1 MQNNTDNQSKSEL
14 PDYYF
19 HSESGKSLILHS
31 FKAGRVF
38 FFDPSSHG
46 FVDYSSKD
54 FGEMI
59 CNNILQRARYVL
71 SYSFSPE
78 SANAKPIQF
87 LSASNDLPALKDKLN
102 QMRAVVVKPD
112 TYPNDLPMRLNDV
125 FLKDQLE
132 QKYLFKS
139 DNLSEFI
146 NNVKEK
152 KNVSIN
158 ETKKEFKP
166 SAVDITHAL
175 NQHQTSETNTKQKS
189 HGR

>member
-1 MQNNTDNQSKSEL
+1 
-14 PDYYF
+14 
-19 HSESGKSLILHS
+19 
-31 FKAGRVF
+31 
-38 FFDPSSHG
+38 
-46 FVDYSSKD
+46 
-54 FGEMI
+54 
-59 CNNILQRARYVL
+59 
-71 SYSFSPE
+71 
-78 SANAKPIQF
+78 
-87 LSASNDLPALKDKLN
+87 
-102 QMRAVVVKPD
+102 
-112 TYPNDLPMRLNDV
+112 MRLNDV